1 MTDLRAFRFLPCLL
15 VIGLFTLPAFSA
27 DMSEVTDPETGLTSW
42 KWHGGQARLSLS
54 QLLPDQ
60 VRAFFQGR
68 GFTAEQSERIA
79 GFCVFQTVVR
89 NEAEADEPLEVDIT
103 DWRVLRDGME
113 SGTPRTAASWDTE
126 WQSRDTGQAPRIAFR
141 WALFPTSQT
150 FAPGDWNMGMLTLD
164 LPAGETFDLH
174 IGWRRD
180 GQTKNLE
187 MTGISC
193 AEDR

>member
-1 MTDLRAFRFLPCLL
+1 MAPMGMAAEVSTS
-15 VIGLFTLPAFSA
+15 T
-27 DMSEVTDPETGLTSW
+27 EVTSGLVSW
-42 KWHGGQARLSLS
+42 VWRDESATITLN

-68 GFTAEQSERIA
+68 GFNAEQSEHIA

-126 WQSRDTGQAPRIAFR
+126 WQSRDIGQAPRIAFR